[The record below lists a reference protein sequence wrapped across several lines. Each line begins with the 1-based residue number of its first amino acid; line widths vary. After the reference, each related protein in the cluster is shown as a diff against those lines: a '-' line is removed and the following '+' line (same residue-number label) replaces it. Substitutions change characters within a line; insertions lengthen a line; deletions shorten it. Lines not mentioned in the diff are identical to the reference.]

1 MTEQQ
6 RFRNVWDA
14 IADTPQESLH
24 LKLRSHLMDALI
36 RRIETEKWNQT
47 EAAKHLGVTQ
57 PRVSD
62 LFRGKISA
70 FSLDKLVN
78 MLACLGDDVELI
90 VKGQLEGRDGDPAR
104 WSEEAELR
112 LPATGKPGRWK

>member
-1 MTEQQ
+1 MREQQ

-14 IADTPQESLH
+14 IADTPQELLN

-36 RRIETEKWNQT
+36 RRIETEKWNQA

-57 PRVSD
+57 PCVSD
-62 LFRGKISA
+62 LFRDKISV

-78 MLACLGDDVELI
+78 MLARLGDDVELI
-90 VKGQLEGRDGDPAR
+90 VKAHKDNNRTPPGYEGRNV
-104 WSEEAELR
+104 EAGY
-112 LPATGKPGRWK
+112 T